1 MKNKTTYKNTYK
13 NKNHFSFGENWK
25 DFLSTLNN
33 ERINQAKK
41 SLINFLG
48 GTKNIKGKSFVDI
61 GCGSGLFSLAA
72 YLLGASK
79 IVSVDIDDSSIWCAN
94 SLKEKYANKNNWSVI
109 KGSALDINFL
119 KSLGKFDIVYSW
131 GVLHHTGNMYQAIIN
146 VSKIVKPGKIFYLA
160 IYNESTS
167 FWQGG
172 SSKFWLK
179 IKKLYN
185 SSTKFQKSLIL
196 KIYMTYQIAS
206 LILIS
211 RTNPISFIRNYKKK
225 RGMSWKHD
233 LIDWLGG
240 YPYEFA
246 LSDELINFMGND
258 KFLCKKMK
266 FRNGTGCNEF
276 IFKNLNKK

>member
-1 MKNKTTYKNTYK
+1 MKNKNTYEKTYK
-13 NKNHFSFGENWK
+13 NKNHFSFGKNWK
-25 DFLSTLNN
+25 DFLENLDE

-41 SLINFLG
+41 SLVNFLG
-48 GTKNIKGKSFVDI
+48 SKANIENKTFVDI

-79 IVSVDIDDSSIWCAN
+79 VVSTDIDDSSIWCTN
-94 SLKEKYANKNNWSVI
+94 FLKNKYKKPKNWQII
-109 KGSALDINFL
+109 KGSALDKKFIN
-119 KSLGKFDIVYSW
+119 SLGKFDIVYSW

-146 VSKIVKPGKIFYLA
+146 VSKIVKPSKIFYLA
-160 IYNESTS
+160 IYNKSTS

-185 SSTKFQKSLIL
+185 SSTKCQKSLIL
-196 KIYMTYQIAS
+196 KIYMTYQITS

-211 RTNPISFIRNYKKK
+211 RTNPISFIQNYKKK

-246 LSDELINFMGND
+246 LPDEIINFLSNKGMS
-258 KFLCKKMK
+258 CKKLI
-266 FRNGTGCNEF
+266 FRNGTGCNEYLF
-276 IFKNLNKK
+276 VKHED